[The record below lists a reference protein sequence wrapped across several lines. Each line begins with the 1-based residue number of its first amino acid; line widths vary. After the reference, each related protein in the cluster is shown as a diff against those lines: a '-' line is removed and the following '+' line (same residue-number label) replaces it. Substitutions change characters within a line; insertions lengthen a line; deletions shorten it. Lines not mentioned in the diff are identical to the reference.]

1 VKSVTAKRLT
11 LRYGAAAVVLSLIII
26 GTTLYANPFAA
37 NAKTGTL
44 TVKVKDAP
52 VPDLLNLNLTI
63 SSFEVLNAT
72 GKWISLPIEGGTQ
85 YFDLLKLENVTR
97 DLAVGKLP
105 VGNFSKIR
113 LKIDTANATLS
124 DGRKIDLNVPSGHI
138 DLQVKFE
145 IKGGKTTSLIIDII
159 ADKVQIAEW
168 GSSGKPANLNPQFKF
183 VVMPPANPP

>member
-1 VKSVTAKRLT
+1 MATKRLT
-11 LRYGAAAVVLSLIII
+11 LRYGVAAVVIALAII
-26 GTTLYANPFAA
+26 GTSLYVGPMTA

-44 TVKVKDAP
+44 AVKVKDAP

-63 SSFEVLNAT
+63 SSFEVLNST
-72 GKWISLPIEGGTQ
+72 GKWISLPIEGGAQ

-97 DLAVGKLP
+97 DLAIGSLP
-105 VGNFSKIR
+105 IGNFSKIR

-124 DGRKIDLNVPSGHI
+124 DGRQIDLNVPSGHI

-159 ADKVQIAEW
+159 ADKVQIAER
-168 GSSGKPANLNPQFKF
+168 GSSARPANLNPQFKF
-183 VVMPPANPP
+183 VVIPPASTP